1 MKAQSK
7 DFVLLVGGSGDIG
20 SSIIETLLQS
30 GLNVLYTY
38 YNREPKDISACEGTL
53 LSYQMD
59 VRNEEDVVKLEEY
72 ISSNNIKVKGLIYNA
87 GITKDNLFENMS
99 IEDFAETIDVNLMG
113 CVRVCK
119 HFMNSIAVNAG
130 SVVIVSSISGLI
142 GKAGQANYSASKAAL
157 VSLTRTLA
165 MEYAIM
171 GARVNAVAPGLI
183 ETDMTRAIDKQVKKG
198 LLKTVPMRR
207 IGKPREIANVVKFLI
222 SSESSYVT
230 GQTIVADGGIVMG

>member
-1 MKAQSK
+1 MKTQNNEYI
-7 DFVLLVGGSGDIG
+7 VLIGGSGDIG
-20 SSIIETLLQS
+20 RSIIETLVNN
-30 GLNVLYTY
+30 GYNVLYTY
-38 YNREPKDISACEGTL
+38 WNRDPKDQNVNDGTIQ
-53 LSYQMD
+53 SYQMN
-59 VRNEEDVVKLEEY
+59 VRNEDDIIKLKDY
-72 ISSNNIKVKGLIYNA
+72 INSKNIKVKGLIYNA

-130 SVVIVSSISGLI
+130 NVVIVSSISGLI

-157 VSLTRTLA
+157 SSLTRTLA

-171 GARVNAVAPGLI
+171 GVRVNAVAPGFI
-183 ETDMTRAIDKQVKKG
+183 ETDMTRAIDKQIKKG

-207 IGKPREIANVVKFLI
+207 IGKPHEIANVIKFLI
-222 SSESSYVT
+222 SSDSSYVT
-230 GQTIVADGGIVMG
+230 GQTIIADGGIVMG